1 MGNIKIYGKI
11 HKAKGG
17 VAMIKKMGFLVLLVM
32 MAVNVSGC
40 VALLAGAAGGAGT
53 GYWLSGKLTQEVDA
67 TIEEGFAAAKSALK
81 SFGFAVTKEVKK
93 DTVAQVVSEYT
104 DGKTIW
110 IDVHRISDDRSRLAV
125 RVGAVS
131 DEEAARKI
139 LDKILRYL

>member
-1 MGNIKIYGKI
+1 MIKYT
-11 HKAKGG
+11 KGG

-53 GYWLSGKLTQEVDA
+53 GYWISGKLTHEVVA
-67 TIEEGFAAAKSALK
+67 NIEEGFAAANSDLK
-81 SFGFAVTKEVKK
+81 SFGFTVTKEVKK